1 MIHNPWYATAIIMTN
16 VVYVTNG
23 PLLQNAANQKKKKE
37 KEEHTRLVKLSNF
50 QFVLENCLG
59 IAYFVLRLGLKR
71 NKIWYHED
79 VYKVFIREIQFSLD
93 NIVQRVFTAT
103 YNTTEA

>member
-1 MIHNPWYATAIIMTN
+1 MQQTK
-16 VVYVTNG
+16 
-23 PLLQNAANQKKKKE
+23 KKKKE
-37 KEEHTRLVKLSNF
+37 REREEHTRLVKLRNF
-50 QFVLENCLG
+50 QFVLEICLG

-93 NIVQRVFTAT
+93 NIVQCLFTAT
-103 YNTTEA
+103 YNITEA